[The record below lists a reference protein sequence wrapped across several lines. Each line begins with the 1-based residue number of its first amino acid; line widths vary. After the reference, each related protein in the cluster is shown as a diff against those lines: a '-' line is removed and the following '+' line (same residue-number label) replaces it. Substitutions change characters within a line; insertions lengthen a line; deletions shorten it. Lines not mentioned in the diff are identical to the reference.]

1 MPRTAEANG
10 VMTHVAINRIPVR
23 PGNDEL
29 VRQSALAFF
38 EQRRPLLGGD
48 LRSMQLVRSTDGS
61 EYALISV
68 WASPEADAQHEN
80 DAAEEQVLQALRPI
94 VAGAPSEFS
103 GSLIAE
109 L

>member
-1 MPRTAEANG
+1 
-10 VMTHVAINRIPVR
+10 MTHVAINRIPVQ

-29 VRQSALAFF
+29 IRQSALAFF
-38 EQRRPLLGGD
+38 EERRSLLGGD
-48 LRSMQLVRSTDGS
+48 LRSMQLVRSADGS

-68 WASPEADAQHEN
+68 WASPEADARHEN
-80 DAAEEQVLQALRPI
+80 DAAEQQVLQALRPI
-94 VAGAPSEFS
+94 VAGSPSELS